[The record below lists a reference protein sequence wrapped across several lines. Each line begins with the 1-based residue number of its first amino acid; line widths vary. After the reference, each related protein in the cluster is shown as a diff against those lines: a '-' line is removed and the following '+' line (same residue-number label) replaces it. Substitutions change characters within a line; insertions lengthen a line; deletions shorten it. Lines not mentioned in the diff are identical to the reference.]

1 VPALICPNP
10 PQGGQAE
17 QEDVLQWCPGMI
29 AKAVDCCCCWLQVEL
44 ECLHSVAPEPLN
56 WKMWC
61 PGTDA
66 KVYGWQDK
74 SGAAHR
80 QITLRPQPGMTS
92 TMYQW
97 FITTTV
103 LGLMPPIVEYQGNVS
118 CVCVRE

>member
-1 VPALICPNP
+1 
-10 PQGGQAE
+10 
-17 QEDVLQWCPGMI
+17 MS
-29 AKAVDCCCCWLQVEL
+29 QVYL
-44 ECLHSVAPEPLN
+44 ECLNSVAPEPLN

-61 PGTDA
+61 PGSDA
-66 KVYGWQDK
+66 KVVGWQDK

-80 QITLRPQPGMTS
+80 QITLRPQKDMTS

-118 CVCVRE
+118 GVGSRVCALGRFQHTTAQHP

>member
-1 VPALICPNP
+1 V
-10 PQGGQAE
+10 
-17 QEDVLQWCPGMI
+17 
-29 AKAVDCCCCWLQVEL
+29 QVTL
-44 ECLHSVAPEPLN
+44 ECLNSVAPEPLN

-97 FITTTV
+97 FITSHV
-103 LGLMPPIVEYQGNVS
+103 LGLMPPVVEFQGNVS
-118 CVCVRE
+118 ASETRGGGGGSLRAALLALPAV